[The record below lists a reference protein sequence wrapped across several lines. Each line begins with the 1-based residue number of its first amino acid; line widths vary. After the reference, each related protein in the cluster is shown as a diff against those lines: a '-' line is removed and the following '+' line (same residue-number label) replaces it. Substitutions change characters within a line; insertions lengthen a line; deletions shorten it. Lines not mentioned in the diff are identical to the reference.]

1 MLINIRD
8 VYPFRVIST
17 FVIFSLLLYSS
28 PAIAD
33 EAVVTLQEGDVAP
46 FSGTLFNTEAAAQML
61 VQLENSQAAC
71 QIEIDRV
78 RGETEATLQYKVDIE
93 RTRADACMSELDLA
107 ISLRDDHIGFLV
119 DQRDRTIKRTDVFW
133 LTTGLLSGVA
143 LSMGT
148 AWAWG
153 QVSSEK

>member
-1 MLINIRD
+1 
-8 VYPFRVIST
+8 VIG
-17 FVIFSLLLYSS
+17 SLLLYTS

-33 EAVVTLQEGDVAP
+33 EAVVTLQEGEAAP
-46 FSGTLFNTEAAAQML
+46 FSGTLFSTAAAAQIL
-61 VQLENSQAAC
+61 VQIENSDAAC
-71 QIEIDRV
+71 QIEIDRAV
-78 RGETEATLQYKVDIE
+78 GEAEAALQYKADIE

-119 DQRDRTIKRTDVFW
+119 EQRDHTIKRTDVFW
-133 LTTGLLSGVA
+133 LATGLLSGVA

-153 QVSSEK
+153 QVSDEK